1 MDGREAVGALFK
13 HTRLYTHMEDDDAMS
28 TTAAIC
34 EAVFCVGHL
43 INIQIGAEL
52 KTTTNS
58 DFASRTFSRPP
69 RELLLLHML

>member
-1 MDGREAVGALFK
+1 MDGREAVGAFYLN
-13 HTRLYTHMEDDDAMS
+13 TRVEDDDAMS

-69 RELLLLHML
+69 RELYYYICYR